1 METGTPRVIYGNV
14 RGTGLL
20 PVLPADS
27 CVEGRCLVGGAGFH
41 QTAATRMLDEVEARC
56 DELAGAL
63 GDLIP
68 EGLKAAP
75 RHIPSAGRWV
85 A

>member
-1 METGTPRVIYGNV
+1 MKTGTPRVIYGNV
-14 RGTGLL
+14 RGSGLL

-27 CVEGRCLVGGAGFH
+27 CVEVPCLVDATGFH
-41 QTAATRMLDEVEARC
+41 PTAATRMLDEVEARC
-56 DELAGAL
+56 DELAGAH

-68 EGLKAAP
+68 EGLKAAR
-75 RHIPSAGRWV
+75 RHIPSARRWM

>member
-1 METGTPRVIYGNV
+1 METGTPRLICGNL

-20 PVLPADS
+20 PLLSADS
-27 CVEGRCLVGGAGFH
+27 CVEVPCLVEGTGFH
-41 QTAATRMLDEVEARC
+41 QTAATRTLDEVEARC
-56 DELAGAL
+56 DESASAH

-68 EGLKAAP
+68 EGLKAAR
-75 RHIPSAGRWV
+75 RHSPSARLWV

>member
-1 METGTPRVIYGNV
+1 METDTPPVIYGDV
-14 RGTGLL
+14 RGSGLL

-27 CVEGRCLVGGAGFH
+27 CLEVPCLVDATGLH
-41 QTAATRMLDEVEARC
+41 PTAATRVLDEVETRC
-56 DELAGAL
+56 DELAGAH
-63 GDLIP
+63 GDLIL

-75 RHIPSAGRWV
+75 RHIPSGGCLV

>member
-14 RGTGLL
+14 RSTGLL
-20 PVLPADS
+20 PVLAADS
-27 CVEGRCLVGGAGFH
+27 CVEVPCLVDGTGFH
-41 QTAATRMLDEVEARC
+41 PTAATRMPDEVEARC
-56 DELAGAL
+56 DELAGAH